1 MDDVKADKRESI
13 LKATLELVAEHGF
26 HDAPCSVIAV
36 RAGVAA
42 GTIYRYFDNKD
53 VLINT
58 LYNELESEINTAL
71 HEGLHPE
78 QPVRDRFLHL
88 ATGLLKF
95 FIAHPDKFRYVEQ
108 FHNSPYGADFRRD
121 RLFGKPGERG
131 IYIELFEQGLAQGI
145 IKNLPLPV
153 LCDLAFGPIIS
164 VVRNHILGFISLDDI
179 LIGQVV
185 EACWDALQYHK

>member
-42 GTIYRYFDNKD
+42 GTIYRYFENKD

-71 HEGLHPE
+71 RCGLQPE
-78 QPVRDRFLHL
+78 QPVRERFLHL

-95 FIAHPDKFRYVEQ
+95 FISHPDKFRYVEQ
-108 FHNSPYGADFRRD
+108 YHNSPYGVDFRRD
-121 RLFGKPGERG
+121 RLFGEPQERG
-131 IYIELFEQGLAQGI
+131 IYIELFEQGVTQGI

-164 VVRNHILGFISLDDI
+164 VVRNHILGFIALDDI
-179 LIGQVV
+179 LIEQVV

>member
-1 MDDVKADKRESI
+1 MDEVKADKRELI

-42 GTIYRYFDNKD
+42 GTIYRYFENKD

-71 HEGLHPE
+71 RDGLQAD
-78 QPVRDRFLHL
+78 QPVREQFLHL

-95 FIAHPDKFRYVEQ
+95 FIVHPDKFRYVEQ
-108 FHNSPYGADFRRD
+108 FHNSPYGVAFRRD
-121 RLFGKPGERG
+121 RLLGKSEDRG
-131 IYIELFEQGLAQGI
+131 LYIELFERGVEQGI
-145 IKNLPLPV
+145 IKKLPLPM

-164 VVRNHILGFISLDDI
+164 VVRNHILGFIVLNDI
-179 LIGQVV
+179 LIRQFV
-185 EACWDALQYHK
+185 EACWDALKCSE